1 MERRE
6 FITLDEI
13 KKEYEKFQKKYNL
26 PGFTELNK
34 FFDIEEIDIE
44 TEFLLRKVRR
54 IISDRIT
61 GYLKFIEIIL
71 NPINSPIFFLKLIEK
86 LDNEDKKILDE
97 INNTLGKTEI
107 DILKL
112 DLEYNEKD
120 EAEFIK
126 RIFNLFNDDIRFK
139 FMNIIEKFSN
149 GKGVI
154 KKENN
159 NRSYCG

>member
-97 INNTLGKTEI
+97 IN
-107 DILKL
+107 
-112 DLEYNEKD
+112 
-120 EAEFIK
+120 
-126 RIFNLFNDDIRFK
+126 
-139 FMNIIEKFSN
+139 
-149 GKGVI
+149 
-154 KKENN
+154 
-159 NRSYCG
+159 